1 LRLGCAV
8 FSGGFTVTLGR
19 FERLTRFAVSASV
32 RGMNQK
38 FPRTFGELRNSP
50 YHALHSG
57 GRTVKDEM
65 RVNLLEKLR
74 KGETLFPGIV
84 GYDETVVPQI
94 INAILSKHNMIL
106 LGLRG
111 QAKSRILRSFV
122 HFLDEWFPC
131 VAGCEIHDSPYSPIC
146 RACCRR
152 LEEMGDNLPIGFR
165 HREERYVEKLATPDV
180 TIADMIGDVDP
191 IRAAKAGLDLS
202 DELTI
207 HYGLLPRAN
216 RGIFAVNE
224 LPDLAGKIQVGLFN
238 ILQEGDVQ
246 IKGYPIRLPLDVV
259 MVFSANPE
267 DYTARGK
274 IITPLRD
281 RIGSEIRTHYPLT
294 PGDGMAITRQE
305 AWLNRNGE
313 IPSVI
318 PPFVA
323 EIVEAVA
330 FAARKDPRVDKRSGV
345 SQRLPITC
353 MENTLSNAER
363 RALFHKEKVVVPR
376 VGDVYAA
383 MPSLTGKFE
392 LEYEGELRGAENVAR
407 DLIRA
412 AVGEVFQKYSEGEDF
427 VRIVDWFELGGSLRV
442 PADASTEE
450 CLSQFRAIQ
459 GLLEKADRLLGSGK
473 HSADQRVAAAEFV
486 LEGLYAQKKISR
498 DEERVFAALEK
509 KQREAYFEN
518 QGENRKKW
526 N

>member
-1 LRLGCAV
+1 
-8 FSGGFTVTLGR
+8 
-19 FERLTRFAVSASV
+19 
-32 RGMNQK
+32 
-38 FPRTFGELRNSP
+38 
-50 YHALHSG
+50 
-57 GRTVKDEM
+57 
-65 RVNLLEKLR
+65 
-74 KGETLFPGIV
+74 
-84 GYDETVVPQI
+84 
-94 INAILSKHNMIL
+94 
-106 LGLRG
+106 
-111 QAKSRILRSFV
+111 
-122 HFLDEWFPC
+122 
-131 VAGCEIHDSPYSPIC
+131 
-146 RACCRR
+146 
-152 LEEMGDNLPIGFR
+152 
-165 HREERYVEKLATPDV
+165 
-180 TIADMIGDVDP
+180 
-191 IRAAKAGLDLS
+191 
-202 DELTI
+202 
-207 HYGLLPRAN
+207 
-216 RGIFAVNE
+216 
-224 LPDLAGKIQVGLFN
+224 
-238 ILQEGDVQ
+238 
-246 IKGYPIRLPLDVV
+246 V